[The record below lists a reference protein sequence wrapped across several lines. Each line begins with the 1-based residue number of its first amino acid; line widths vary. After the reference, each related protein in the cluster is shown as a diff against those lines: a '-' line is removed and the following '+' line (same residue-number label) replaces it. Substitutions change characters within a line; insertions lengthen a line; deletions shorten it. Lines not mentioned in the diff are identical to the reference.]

1 MKVDWGQSG
10 LQLAVCSAVVLPAAR
25 RHTNTNSLKQS
36 SHCEG
41 QRADN
46 VLLLLFFNNDTS
58 FFIETLIF
66 TAETARGSDPWFWFV
81 PVSVFQW
88 WKKDSLTSSKKHH
101 VVMKQC
107 RCYSDASIK
116 LYSHRNS
123 QTVQSASLRNSC
135 RDFRS
140 TTARKKIQRSKQVKQ
155 IMTNVKKIMINN
167 SKSSLVSQQ
176 QTFIL
181 DIIFCIWLIVI
192 KTELNTFTGAQQ
204 FWSLSRESVT
214 MMRRHSEQ
222 NWNIQFVSRWNWT
235 SESQNAK
242 N

>member
-1 MKVDWGQSG
+1 MCCCCFSSITTRRFYRNPDLYSRDSTWFWS
-10 LQLAVCSAVVLPAAR
+10 VVLIR
-25 RHTNTNSLKQS
+25 S
-36 SHCEG
+36 SFC
-41 QRADN
+41 
-46 VLLLLFFNNDTS
+46 
-58 FFIETLIF
+58 
-66 TAETARGSDPWFWFV
+66 
-81 PVSVFQW
+81 VSVMEEGFTE
-88 WKKDSLTSSKKHH
+88 TSSKKHH
-101 VVMKQC
+101 VVMKLCQ
-107 RCYSDASIK
+107 CYSDASIK

-123 QTVQSASLRNSC
+123 QTFQSASLRNIC

-176 QTFIL
+176 QIFIL